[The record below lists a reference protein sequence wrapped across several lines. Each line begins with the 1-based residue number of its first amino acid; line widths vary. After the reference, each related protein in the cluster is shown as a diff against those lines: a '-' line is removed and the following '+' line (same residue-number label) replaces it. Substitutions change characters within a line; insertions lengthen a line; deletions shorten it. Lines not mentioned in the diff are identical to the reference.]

1 MTEVIVLEGMDGTG
15 KSTTAKELCQQI
27 GKLGKRAQ
35 VFREP
40 GATKAGEMIRE
51 VLLSETLQP
60 LSQFYL
66 FHVARIELLTY
77 IAQIKDHYD
86 YIIFDR
92 SYPSTYAYQVM
103 GDGIPYHNYQEA
115 MEDLHPYMQALGNWH
130 IFLLTLSEAE
140 RLGRMKASGKGTE
153 QFEDKPA
160 DYLERVRQGYNHIAT
175 CGDHVQVI
183 PASEPPQRVAD
194 YICSALGVSL

>member
-1 MTEVIVLEGMDGTG
+1 MAEVIVIEGQDGVG
-15 KSTTAKELCQQI
+15 KSLTAAELCKQL

-40 GATKAGEMIRE
+40 GGTKAGEMVRE
-51 VLLSETLQP
+51 VLLWEKLRP
-60 LSQFYL
+60 MSQFYL
-66 FHVARIELLTY
+66 FHAARIELLTY
-77 IAQIKDHYD
+77 IAQIKDSYD

-103 GDGIPYHNYQEA
+103 GDGIPYHKYQEA
-115 MEDLHPYMQALGNWH
+115 MEDLHPYMQALGKWSV
-130 IFLLTLSEAE
+130 FLLTLPEAE
-140 RLGRMKASGKGTE
+140 RLERMKASGKGAE

-160 DYLERVRQGYNHIAT
+160 DYLERVREGYTYMAT
-175 CGDHVQVI
+175 YGKHVKVI
-183 PASEPPQRVAD
+183 SASEPPQRVAD